1 MHSNRD
7 TAYHATLKLAQ
18 TALLQ
23 RDLEERCRAAGATWK
38 RKDQEVVVSVP
49 YFLDTCDIFL
59 PDYRCVVRGKEGA
72 PSLSSQILLLH
83 YLAGVQS
90 LPLTGKPISFLEVPS
105 GSFYYDAFVRRAI
118 APLVRTYGHDPEA
131 LAAAARTLGGAMVA
145 MGDLAVSLPVFPR
158 VPVTL
163 VYWRGDEEFPPDLYL
178 LFDATIVEFLSTE
191 DIAVLGQE
199 LMLRMLRQ
207 SRS

>member
-7 TAYHATLKLAQ
+7 NAYHTTLKLAQ

-38 RKDQEVVVSVP
+38 KKDQEVVVSVP
-49 YFLDTCDIFL
+49 FFLDTCDIFL

-72 PSLSSQILLLH
+72 PSLSSQILIFH
-83 YLAGVQS
+83 YLAGVHP
-90 LPLTGKPISFLEVPS
+90 LPLTGKNISFLEVPS
-105 GSFYYDAFVRRAI
+105 GPFYYDAFARRAI
-118 APLVRTYGHDPEA
+118 APLIRTYGDAPEA

-163 VYWRGDEEFPPDLYL
+163 VYWRGDEELPPDLQL

-199 LMLRMLRQ
+199 LMLRMVRQ
-207 SRS
+207 YRA